1 MATAPHLGPVTPL
14 PNLYVRDRDLGWE
27 PALFVRGE
35 GGVGESCFFLIQFYV
50 PFKIISAHM
59 RRANQ

>member
-1 MATAPHLGPVTPL
+1 MMVDHDD
-14 PNLYVRDRDLGWE
+14 DRSIIMMIEMIDHDDDDDD
-27 PALFVRGE
+27 R
-35 GGVGESCFFLIQFYV
+35 SFFLIQFNV